1 MHGLMEGSG
10 SDGLEDEVGEG
21 GQLVDQVVSIEYDPS
36 HSRSACLQSSVR

>member
-1 MHGLMEGSG
+1 MHGLMEGSC

-36 HSRSACLQSSVR
+36 HGWSACLKSSVR